1 MNSKKQEIIGSS
13 PLNTRENLE
22 RTVVLIKPGFTKLPN
37 IEAKV
42 VNNILSNEDIKL
54 INKTNG
60 KMTKEQASIF
70 YIDKQNKSFYQE
82 LVDYM
87 SSDDIVAFIFESN
100 DAIKKVRT
108 IVEQLRIEL
117 KNYYSIQDD
126 VMKNIL
132 HATNTKLVDG
142 ILSKEDAV
150 REIQIIENVQGD
162 R

>member
-13 PLNTRENLE
+13 PLNTRESLE

-142 ILSKEDAV
+142 ILSKEDAA
-150 REIQIIENVQGD
+150 REIQIIENIQGD

>member
-13 PLNTRENLE
+13 PLNTREGLE
-22 RTVVLIKPGFTKLPN
+22 RTVVLIKPGFAKLPN

-54 INKTNG
+54 VNKTNG

-150 REIQIIENVQGD
+150 REIQIIENIQGD